1 MATFT
6 GSAFQIGKG
15 AEPLLVFGK
24 GVVSL
29 MPQVAWQ
36 FKPDTPEVSVEGW
49 AQGAALRFG
58 KGRVALFGEAA
69 MFTAQLA
76 GPQRTRVGMNS
87 PDAPQNAQLLLNV
100 LHWLTGKLK

>member
-1 MATFT
+1 V
-6 GSAFQIGKG
+6 
-15 AEPLLVFGK
+15 LVFGK

-29 MPQVAWQ
+29 MPQTAWQ
-36 FKPDTPEVSVEGW
+36 FTKETPEVSVEGW
-49 AQGAALRFG
+49 SQGAVLRFG